1 MANFL
6 PLKQYMVYCL
16 DRFIEQY
23 GLAPP
28 FLEIGCGKG
37 DASAHLARKGW
48 SGVAIDFSDTAVAH
62 AQRTLAP
69 YPGVTVRRQTL
80 GETTGTFATILLWDV
95 LEHIDDDR
103 AALHDIAKLLTPG
116 GQLLIAVPSNPREWR
131 WDDDFYGHFRR
142 YTVEE
147 LAAKLA
153 EAGMESQ
160 AFWDFT
166 FPVFW
171 ALRRAYTRVK
181 RPPALSGD
189 KEAATRASATVSA
202 WELPL
207 VSRILD
213 GSALLWRPLHPL
225 QFKLFR
231 NATARGHEFFALA
244 RKV

>member
-1 MANFL
+1 MF
-6 PLKQYMVYCL
+6 YCL
-16 DRFIEQY
+16 DRFIGQY
-23 GLAPP
+23 GMHGP
-28 FLEIGCGKG
+28 FLEIGCGRG
-37 DASAHLARKGW
+37 DVSAHLAQKGW
-48 SGVAIDFSDTAVAH
+48 QGIAIDFSDAAVAE
-62 AQRTLAP
+62 AASRLAAFP
-69 YPGVTVRRQTL
+69 RITVRKQAL
-80 GETTGTFATILLWDV
+80 ADVQGAFDCIIMWDV

-213 GSALLWRPLHPL
+213 RSALLWRPLHPL

-231 NATARGHEFFALA
+231 NATERGHEFFALA

>member
-171 ALRRAYTRVK
+171 ALRRAYTRVT
-181 RPPALSGD
+181 RPPALTGD

-213 GSALLWRPLHPL
+213 RSALLWRPLHPL

-231 NATARGHEFFALA
+231 NATERGHEFFALA